1 MKKREIWIYH
11 FDLFRPDRLVF
22 LLSGNSDHSLDIV
35 VSSSYTVFI
44 ILLLYRWAW
53 KSFTPQAFPCL
64 DVLQVK

>member
-1 MKKREIWIYH
+1 MKKHEIWIYH
-11 FDLFRPDRLVF
+11 FDLFSRDRLIF